1 MKDFNGIKG
10 ILSAMFLALGIGA
23 IIFGVLF
30 LDMRDFARDPVTII
44 AVVVG
49 AILLIA
55 AYGVRR
61 L

>member
-1 MKDFNGIKG
+1 MKDFNGIK
-10 ILSAMFLALGIGA
+10 
-23 IIFGVLF
+23 
-30 LDMRDFARDPVTII
+30 VTII

-49 AILLIA
+49 AALLIA